1 MFDLNWNPYGNENL
15 LDKDGEVFYY
25 GKLFDYVQ
33 SQKYLSLLQEQIE
46 WKSDEVIIYGKKIVT
61 KRQVAWYGDFPFKY
75 QYSNSSKIAL
85 PFTTV
90 LNELRTIVEGKTG
103 ETYNSCL
110 LNLYPIG
117 DVGMGWHSDDERE
130 LKKNGSIASL
140 SFGEE
145 RKFSFKHKKEDLR
158 LDLRLENGS
167 LLEMK
172 GEIQSHW
179 MHALPASKKIN
190 GPRINLTFRT
200 IVVE

>member
-1 MFDLNWNPYGNENL
+1 MFDLNPYGNENL
-15 LDKDGEVFYY
+15 LVKDGEVFYY
-25 GKLFDYVQ
+25 GKLFDYLQ
-33 SQKYLSLLQEQIE
+33 SQKYLSQLQEEIE
-46 WKSDEVIIYGKKIVT
+46 WKADEVIIYGKKIVT
-61 KRQVAWYGDFPFKY
+61 KRLVAWYGDFPFKY
-75 QYSNSSKIAL
+75 HYSNSSKIAL
-85 PFTTV
+85 PFTPV

-145 RKFSFKHKKEDLR
+145 RKFSFKHKEEDLR
-158 LDLRLENGS
+158 FDLRLENGS

-172 GEIQSHW
+172 GVIQSHW
-179 MHALPASKKIN
+179 MHALPASKKIL

-200 IVVE
+200 IVDE